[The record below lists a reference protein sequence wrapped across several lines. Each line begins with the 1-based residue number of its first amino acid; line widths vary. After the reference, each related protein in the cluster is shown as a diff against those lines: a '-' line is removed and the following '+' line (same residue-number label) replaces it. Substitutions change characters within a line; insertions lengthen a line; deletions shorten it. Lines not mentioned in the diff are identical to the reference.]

1 MLGLAAQVRKP
12 PSRQSK
18 LVTCLH
24 NPGGSIV
31 GDSWGNTSVF
41 SRWSRTG
48 PPQPLPDV
56 TSGKKKGAAM
66 KFATV
71 SKSLVMGLALLLAS
85 SAFAATKAS
94 LTLQHPTTINGTKL
108 KAGDYK
114 LQWDG
119 SGPNVEVSIMQGK
132 TVLAK
137 VPAKVVDLSL
147 PAPNNATLVKRNDD
161 GTSTL
166 AGARFEGKKF
176 ALELGDSSD
185 GMQAGS
191 SK

>member
-1 MLGLAAQVRKP
+1 
-12 PSRQSK
+12 
-18 LVTCLH
+18 
-24 NPGGSIV
+24 
-31 GDSWGNTSVF
+31 
-41 SRWSRTG
+41 
-48 PPQPLPDV
+48 
-56 TSGKKKGAAM
+56 M

-94 LTLQHPTTINGTKL
+94 LTLQNPTIINGTKL
-108 KAGDYK
+108 KPGDYK

-137 VPAKVVDLSL
+137 VPAKVVDLNS
-147 PAPNNATLVKRNDD
+147 PAENNAAVVKHNDD

-176 ALELGDSSD
+176 AIELGDASD

>member
-1 MLGLAAQVRKP
+1 
-12 PSRQSK
+12 
-18 LVTCLH
+18 
-24 NPGGSIV
+24 
-31 GDSWGNTSVF
+31 
-41 SRWSRTG
+41 
-48 PPQPLPDV
+48 
-56 TSGKKKGAAM
+56 M

-71 SKSLVMGLALLLAS
+71 SKSLVMGLAVLLAS

-94 LTLQHPTTINGTKL
+94 LTLQNAATINGTKL

-114 LQWDG
+114 LEWDG
-119 SGPNVEVSIMQGK
+119 SGPNVEVSIVQGK
-132 TVLAK
+132 TVVAK
-137 VPAKVVDLSL
+137 VQAKVVDLNK
-147 PAPNNATLVKRNDD
+147 PAQNSAALLKQNDD

-176 ALELGDSSD
+176 ALQMGESSD

>member
-1 MLGLAAQVRKP
+1 
-12 PSRQSK
+12 
-18 LVTCLH
+18 
-24 NPGGSIV
+24 
-31 GDSWGNTSVF
+31 
-41 SRWSRTG
+41 
-48 PPQPLPDV
+48 
-56 TSGKKKGAAM
+56 M

-85 SAFAATKAS
+85 SAFAATKAD
-94 LTLQHPTTINGTKL
+94 LHLNNAATINGTKL

-114 LQWDG
+114 LVWDG
-119 SGPNVEVSIMQGK
+119 TGPDVEVSIMQGK

-137 VPAKVVDLSL
+137 APAKLIDLNA
-147 PAPNNATLVKRNDD
+147 PAENNAAVVSNNSD
-161 GTSTL
+161 GTRSL

-176 ALELGDSSD
+176 ALEIGDSSD